1 MGGRVEREEP
11 SNEQTEREEREKKR
25 GKSTAHSTLQPQVF
39 GRPRR
44 VCGQVTVETEHYG
57 TSLW

>member
-1 MGGRVEREEP
+1 MADGAEGGEMSEQKRGEE
-11 SNEQTEREEREKKR
+11 TERERVL
-25 GKSTAHSTLQPQVF
+25 HSRRFNPKVF

-44 VCGQVTVETEHYG
+44 VCGQVTVETEYYG

>member
-1 MGGRVEREEP
+1 MADGAEGGEM
-11 SNEQTEREEREKKR
+11 SEQKRGEERER
-25 GKSTAHSTLQPQVF
+25 ERVLHSRRFNPKVF

-44 VCGQVTVETEHYG
+44 VCGQVTVETEYYG